1 MAKKDFM
8 AAFLR
13 EREQSEAV
21 SKLDT
26 VNVTP
31 LAINMIGENS
41 DNFYNVDD
49 IDDLVESIREHGL
62 LHPIVTNNGTTV
74 ISGHRRLAAYHRLL
88 DETGDEKYKMIPC
101 IVLHPADPIE
111 SEMMMIEANS
121 TARVLTPYEL
131 MEQAKRYDALLV
143 KAKDHGYEY
152 EGRRRDIVA
161 KMMKVSPSKVGRYA
175 AIDKNL
181 DENWK
186 FLFEQNEI
194 SESVA
199 YEISKMEYLAQDAF
213 LDKSLDAEG
222 HVKGITLANV
232 QEFERE
238 MNAIEEAIYSEEDD
252 LEPKV
257 EPDPELE
264 PQEMSTQGHALYA
277 PDGKPVIVGLP
288 PRKSEP
294 EKPVQH
300 DVVPDPDPETEHEET
315 LDKWHKMAEDQ
326 EAAEIPAHTQAQ
338 EKKSEQ
344 MPVSCGKAL
353 DQLDGMIAA
362 VPNIGGESSPYD
374 YIGRRFK
381 MLRAERNFTRRDMAD
396 YLGWFQGTYSAV
408 ENGDACSLDRLYD
421 AAKKLGVSLDWLVGF
436 SDNRTGGISI
446 RNGRDRLTHERCNGI
461 KSDYWSPAK
470 KDELVVRL
478 AEYEN
483 AEEQNW
489 RDS

>member
-31 LAINMIGENS
+31 LAINMIGENA

-74 ISGHRRLAAYHRLL
+74 ISGHRRLAAYRRLL
-88 DETGDEKYKMIPC
+88 VETGDEKYKMIPC

-111 SEMMMIEANS
+111 AQMMMIEANS
-121 TARVLTPYEL
+121 TARILTPYEL
-131 MEQAKRYDALLV
+131 MEQAKQYDALLV
-143 KAKDHGYEY
+143 EAKEHGYEY

-161 KMMKVSPSKVGRYA
+161 KMMKLSPAKVGRYA

-181 DENWK
+181 DESWK
-186 FLFEQNEI
+186 FLFQQGEV

-199 YEISKMEYLAQDAF
+199 YEISKMDVDAQDAF

-222 HVKGITLANV
+222 HVKGITLADV

-264 PQEMSTQGHALYA
+264 PQEMSTQGHTLYA
-277 PDGKPVIVGLP
+277 PDGKPAIVGLP
-288 PRKSEP
+288 PRKQEP

-300 DVVPDPDPETEHEET
+300 DVVPDPDPETEHEKT

-421 AAKKLGVSLDWLVGF
+421 AAKKLGVSLDWMVGF
-436 SDNRTGGISI
+436 SDNRTCGISV
-446 RNGRDRLTHERCNGI
+446 RNGRDRLTYERCNGI
-461 KSDYWSPAK
+461 KPGYWSPAK
-470 KDELVVRL
+470 KEELIDRL

-483 AEEQNW
+483 AEDR
-489 RDS
+489 RD

>member
-74 ISGHRRLAAYHRLL
+74 ISGHRRLAAYRRLWA
-88 DETGDEKYKMIPC
+88 ETGDEQYKVIPC

-143 KAKDHGYEY
+143 KAKEHGYEY

-161 KMMKVSPSKVGRYA
+161 KMMKVSPAKVGRYA

-186 FLFEQNEI
+186 FLFQQGEI
-194 SESVA
+194 SESIA
-199 YEISKMEYLAQDAF
+199 YEISKMDMDAQESVLDVF
-213 LDKSLDAEG
+213 LDDDG
-222 HVKGITLANV
+222 HVNVTLAEV
-232 QEFERE
+232 QRVAAD
-238 MNAIEEAIYSEEDD
+238 MQ
-252 LEPKV
+252 KV
-257 EPDPELE
+257 KEEPDPEPELEPE
-264 PQEMSTQGHALYA
+264 PQEPSH
-277 PDGKPVIVGLP
+277 
-288 PRKSEP
+288 
-294 EKPVQH
+294 
-300 DVVPDPDPETEHEET
+300 DPEAQHEGV
-315 LDKWHKMAEDQ
+315 LDKWRKMAEAQ
-326 EAAEIPAHTQAQ
+326 EAAKTPAPTQAQ
-338 EKKSEQ
+338 EKRPEQ
-344 MPVSCGKAL
+344 TPVSCEKDLGELSAC
-353 DQLDGMIAA
+353 

-374 YIGRRFK
+374 YIGQRFK
-381 MLRAERNFTRRDMAD
+381 LLREERNFTRREMAD
-396 YLGWFQGTYSAV
+396 YLGWFNGTYSAV
-408 ENGDACSLDRLYD
+408 ENGDACSLDRLCD
-421 AAKKLGVSLDWLVGF
+421 AAKKLGISLDWLVGF

-446 RNGRDRLTHERCNGI
+446 RNGRDRLTYMQYDGLRNRYV
-461 KSDYWSPAK
+461 STAK
-470 KDELVVRL
+470 INEVVERL

-483 AEEQNW
+483 AEDS
-489 RDS
+489 RD

>member
-1 MAKKDFM
+1 M

-74 ISGHRRLAAYHRLL
+74 ISGHRRLAAYRRLL

-161 KMMKVSPSKVGRYA
+161 KMMKVSPAKVGRYA
-175 AIDKNL
+175 AIDNNL

-199 YEISKMEYLAQDAF
+199 YEISKMKILAQDAF

-222 HVKGITLANV
+222 HVQGITLADV
-232 QEFERE
+232 QKFAEDWNKTEDVH
-238 MNAIEEAIYSEEDD
+238 AEEESE
-252 LEPKV
+252 PIS
-257 EPDPELE
+257 EPDPQE
-264 PQEMSTQGHALYA
+264 PTQGHTMYA
-277 PDGKPVIVGLP
+277 PDGEPAIVGLP
-288 PRKSEP
+288 PRMPES
-294 EKPVQH
+294 EKPVRH
-300 DVVPDPDPETEHEET
+300 DIAPDPDPETEHEEA
-315 LDKWHKMAEDQ
+315 LDKWRKMAEEQ
-326 EAAEIPAHTQAQ
+326 EAHGEESISKRMENRVVALRESLGLSKAEMA
-338 EKKSEQ
+338 EK
-344 MPVSCGKAL
+344 
-353 DQLDGMIAA
+353 
-362 VPNIGGESSPYD
+362 
-374 YIGRRFK
+374 
-381 MLRAERNFTRRDMAD
+381 
-396 YLGWFQGTYSAV
+396 LGWFQAAYSAV
-408 ENGDACSLDRLYD
+408 ESSGSPASWRLYEIAVCFD
-421 AAKKLGVSLDWLVGF
+421 VSMDWLVGL
-436 SDNRTGGISI
+436 SDA
-446 RNGRDRLTHERCNGI
+446 
-461 KSDYWSPAK
+461 KS
-470 KDELVVRL
+470 R
-478 AEYEN
+478 
-483 AEEQNW
+483 Q
-489 RDS
+489 

>member
-26 VNVTP
+26 VKVTP
-31 LAINMIGENS
+31 LATNMIGENS

-74 ISGHRRLAAYHRLL
+74 ISGHRRLAAYRRLL

-143 KAKDHGYEY
+143 KAKEHGYEY

-161 KMMKVSPSKVGRYA
+161 KMMKVGPAKVGRYA
-175 AIDKNL
+175 AIDKHLN
-181 DENWK
+181 ENWK
-186 FLFEQNEI
+186 FLFQQGEI

-199 YEISKMEYLAQDAF
+199 YEISKMDTHTQESMLDIFLDDDGHVNVTLADVQHIVEYLQ
-213 LDKSLDAEG
+213 KE
-222 HVKGITLANV
+222 K
-232 QEFERE
+232 E
-238 MNAIEEAIYSEEDD
+238 
-252 LEPKV
+252 
-257 EPDPELE
+257 EPDPETELE
-264 PQEMSTQGHALYA
+264 PQV
-277 PDGKPVIVGLP
+277 P
-288 PRKSEP
+288 EP

-300 DVVPDPDPETEHEET
+300 DLKPTSNLKTEHEET
-315 LDKWHKMAEDQ
+315 LDKWRKLAEEQ
-326 EAAEIPAHTQAQ
+326 EAAEAQ
-338 EKKSEQ
+338 DQEPEQ
-344 MPVSCGKAL
+344 KPVSCEKSL
-353 DQLDGMIAA
+353 DQLDGLLAG
-362 VPNIGGESSPYD
+362 VPRTDEKFSPYAC
-374 YIGRRFK
+374 IGQRFK
-381 MLRAERNFTRRDMAD
+381 QLREERGFTRKQMAD
-396 YLGWFQGTYSAV
+396 FLGWYNGTYSAV
-408 ENGDACSLDRLYD
+408 ENGDATSIDRLCE

-436 SDNRTGGISI
+436 SDNRTGGVAV
-446 RNGRDRLTHERCNGI
+446 RNGRDRLTHERCSGM
-461 KSDYWSPAK
+461 KSGYWSPAK
-470 KDELVVRL
+470 KEDLIDRL

-483 AEEQNW
+483 AEDR
-489 RDS
+489 RD

>member
-74 ISGHRRLAAYHRLL
+74 ISGHRRLAAYRRLWA
-88 DETGDEKYKMIPC
+88 ETGDEQYKMIPC

-143 KAKDHGYEY
+143 KSKDHGYEY

-161 KMMKVSPSKVGRYA
+161 KMMKVGPAKVGRYA
-175 AIDKNL
+175 AIDKHLN
-181 DENWK
+181 ENWK
-186 FLFEQNEI
+186 FLFQQGEI

-199 YEISKMEYLAQDAF
+199 YEISKMDMDAQEAVLDVF
-213 LDKSLDAEG
+213 LDDDG
-222 HVKGITLANV
+222 HANVTLAEV
-232 QEFERE
+232 QQFAAD
-238 MNAIEEAIYSEEDD
+238 MQKVKEESDMEAD
-252 LEPKV
+252 
-257 EPDPELE
+257 
-264 PQEMSTQGHALYA
+264 PQELPEQGHTLYT
-277 PDGKPVIVGLP
+277 PDGEPEIVGLP
-288 PRKSEP
+288 PRKPEP

-300 DVVPDPDPETEHEET
+300 DIVPDPDPETEHEET
-315 LDKWHKMAEDQ
+315 LDKWRKMAQEQ
-326 EAAEIPAHTQAQ
+326 EAAEDQGTAA
-338 EKKSEQ
+338 ELNSE
-344 MPVSCGKAL
+344 SDKR
-353 DQLDGMIAA
+353 I
-362 VPNIGGESSPYD
+362 SPYTC
-374 YIGRRFK
+374 IGQRFK
-381 MLRAERNFTRRDMAD
+381 RLREERGFTRKQMAD
-396 YLGWFQGTYSAV
+396 FLGWYPGTYSAT
-408 ENGDACSLDRLYD
+408 ENGDACSLDRLCE
-421 AAKKLGVSLDWLVGF
+421 AAKKLGVSVDWLVGF
-436 SDNRTGGISI
+436 SNSKKPAINVS
-446 RNGRDRLTHERCNGI
+446 NGRERLTSERCSGM
-461 KSDYWSPAK
+461 KSGYWSPAK
-470 KDELVVRL
+470 KDDLIQRL
-478 AEYEN
+478 GEYED
-483 AEEQNW
+483 AEFGRW
-489 RDS
+489 RR

>member
-74 ISGHRRLAAYHRLL
+74 ISGHRRLAAYRRLWA
-88 DETGDEKYKMIPC
+88 ETGNEEYKMIPC

-161 KMMKVSPSKVGRYA
+161 KMMKVGPAKVGRYA
-175 AIDKNL
+175 AIDKHLN
-181 DENWK
+181 ENWK
-186 FLFEQNEI
+186 FLFQQGEI

-199 YEISKMEYLAQDAF
+199 YEISKMDVDAQESVLDVFLDDDGHINVTLADVQHIVEYLQ
-213 LDKSLDAEG
+213 KE
-222 HVKGITLANV
+222 K
-232 QEFERE
+232 E
-238 MNAIEEAIYSEEDD
+238 
-252 LEPKV
+252 K
-257 EPDPELE
+257 PDPEPELE
-264 PQEMSTQGHALYA
+264 P
-277 PDGKPVIVGLP
+277 
-288 PRKSEP
+288 EP
-294 EKPVQH
+294 KEPSH
-300 DVVPDPDPETEHEET
+300 DPEAQHEEV
-315 LDKWHKMAEDQ
+315 LDKWRKMAEDQ
-326 EAAEIPAHTQAQ
+326 EAAETPAPTQAQ
-338 EKKSEQ
+338 EKRPEQ
-344 MPVSCGKAL
+344 TPISCEKGLGELSAC
-353 DQLDGMIAA
+353 

-374 YIGRRFK
+374 YIGQRFK
-381 MLRAERNFTRRDMAD
+381 LLREERNFTRREMAD
-396 YLGWFQGTYSAV
+396 YLGWFNGTYSAV
-408 ENGDACSLDRLYD
+408 ENGDACSLDRLCD

-446 RNGRDRLTHERCNGI
+446 RNGRDRLTYMQYDGLRNRYV
-461 KSDYWSPAK
+461 STAK
-470 KDELVVRL
+470 INEVVERL

-483 AEEQNW
+483 AEDS
-489 RDS
+489 RD

>member
-26 VNVTP
+26 VKVTP
-31 LAINMIGENS
+31 LATNMIGENS

-62 LHPIVTNNGTTV
+62 LHPVVTDNGVTV
-74 ISGHRRLAAYHRLL
+74 ISGHRRLAAYRRLL

-161 KMMKVSPSKVGRYA
+161 KMMKVGPAKVGRYA
-175 AIDKNL
+175 AIDKHLN
-181 DENWK
+181 ENWK
-186 FLFEQNEI
+186 FLFQQGEI

-199 YEISKMEYLAQDAF
+199 YEISKMDTYTQESMLDIF
-213 LDKSLDAEG
+213 LDDGG
-222 HVKGITLANV
+222 HANVTLAELQRFV
-232 QEFERE
+232 ADMQ
-238 MNAIEEAIYSEEDD
+238 
-252 LEPKV
+252 KV
-257 EPDPELE
+257 KEEPDMEPELE
-264 PQEMSTQGHALYA
+264 PQV
-277 PDGKPVIVGLP
+277 P
-288 PRKSEP
+288 EP

-300 DVVPDPDPETEHEET
+300 DLKPTSNLKTEHEET
-315 LDKWHKMAEDQ
+315 LDKWRKLADEQ
-326 EAAEIPAHTQAQ
+326 EAAEAQ
-338 EKKSEQ
+338 EQEPEQ
-344 MPVSCGKAL
+344 KPVSCEKSL
-353 DQLDGMIAA
+353 DQLDGLLAG
-362 VPNIGGESSPYD
+362 VPRTDEKFSPYAC
-374 YIGRRFK
+374 IGQRFK
-381 MLRAERNFTRRDMAD
+381 QLREERGFTRKQMAD
-396 YLGWFQGTYSAV
+396 FLGWYNGTYSAV
-408 ENGDACSLDRLYD
+408 ENGDATSIDRLCE

-446 RNGRDRLTHERCNGI
+446 RNGRDRLTHERCSGM
-461 KSDYWSPAK
+461 KSGYWSPAK
-470 KDELVVRL
+470 KEDLIDRL

-483 AEEQNW
+483 AEDR
-489 RDS
+489 RD

>member
-8 AAFLR
+8 ATFLK
-13 EREQSEAV
+13 EREKPV
-21 SKLDT
+21 SNLDT

-264 PQEMSTQGHALYA
+264 PQEMSTQGHTLYA
-277 PDGKPVIVGLP
+277 PDGKPAIVGLP

-300 DVVPDPDPETEHEET
+300 DIVPDPDPETEHEET
-315 LDKWHKMAEDQ
+315 LDKWRKTVEDQ
-326 EAAEIPAHTQAQ
+326 ETQEEESISDRMGNRVMALRESLGLSKAEMA
-338 EKKSEQ
+338 EK
-344 MPVSCGKAL
+344 
-353 DQLDGMIAA
+353 
-362 VPNIGGESSPYD
+362 
-374 YIGRRFK
+374 
-381 MLRAERNFTRRDMAD
+381 
-396 YLGWFQGTYSAV
+396 LGWFQSAYSAV
-408 ENGDACSLDRLYD
+408 ESSGSPASWRLYEIAVCFD
-421 AAKKLGVSLDWLVGF
+421 VSMDWLVGL
-436 SDNRTGGISI
+436 SDTKKPAINISK
-446 RNGRDRLTHERCNGI
+446 GRERLTAERCSGM
-461 KSDYWSPAK
+461 KSGYWSPAK
-470 KDELVVRL
+470 KDDLIQRL
-478 AEYEN
+478 GEYED
-483 AEEQNW
+483 AEFGRW
-489 RDS
+489 RR

>member
-74 ISGHRRLAAYHRLL
+74 ISGHRRLAAYRRLL

-101 IVLHPADPIE
+101 IVLHPADSIE

-143 KAKDHGYEY
+143 KAKDYGYEY

-161 KMMKVSPSKVGRYA
+161 KMMKVGPAKVGRYA
-175 AIDKNL
+175 AIDKHLNE
-181 DENWK
+181 DWK
-186 FLFEQNEI
+186 SLFEQNEI

-199 YEISKMEYLAQDAF
+199 YEISKMDSAAQTILLDA
-213 LDKSLDAEG
+213 SLDNKW
-222 HVKGITLANV
+222 HVNVTLAEV
-232 QEFERE
+232 QQFAADWQKTKAEL
-238 MNAIEEAIYSEEDD
+238 ISESE
-252 LEPKV
+252 
-257 EPDPELE
+257 PELE
-264 PQEMSTQGHALYA
+264 P
-277 PDGKPVIVGLP
+277 
-288 PRKSEP
+288 EP
-294 EKPVQH
+294 KEPSH
-300 DVVPDPDPETEHEET
+300 DPEAQHEEV
-315 LDKWHKMAEDQ
+315 LDKWRKMAEDQ
-326 EAAEIPAHTQAQ
+326 EAAETPAPTQAQ
-338 EKKSEQ
+338 EKNPGQTS
-344 MPVSCGKAL
+344 VSCGKAL
-353 DQLDGMIAA
+353 DQLDGMLAA
-362 VPNIGGESSPYD
+362 VPNTGGESSPYA
-374 YIGRRFK
+374 YIGQRFK
-381 MLRAERNFTRRDMAD
+381 LLREERDFTRKQMAD

-408 ENGDACSLDRLYD
+408 ENGDACSLDRLCD

-461 KSDYWSPAK
+461 KSGYWSPAK
-470 KDELVVRL
+470 KDDLVDRL

-483 AEEQNW
+483 AEDS
-489 RDS
+489 RD

>member
-74 ISGHRRLAAYHRLL
+74 ISGHRRLAAYRRLL
-88 DETGDEKYKMIPC
+88 AETGDEKYKMIPC

-161 KMMKVSPSKVGRYA
+161 KMMKVGPAKVGRYA
-175 AIDKNL
+175 AIDKHLN
-181 DENWK
+181 DNWK
-186 FLFEQNEI
+186 FLFQQGEI

-199 YEISKMEYLAQDAF
+199 YEISKMDIDAQESVLDVF
-213 LDKSLDAEG
+213 LDDDG
-222 HVKGITLANV
+222 HVNVTLAEV
-232 QEFERE
+232 QRFAAD
-238 MNAIEEAIYSEEDD
+238 MQ
-252 LEPKV
+252 KV
-257 EPDPELE
+257 KEEPDPEPELEPE
-264 PQEMSTQGHALYA
+264 PQEPSY
-277 PDGKPVIVGLP
+277 
-288 PRKSEP
+288 
-294 EKPVQH
+294 
-300 DVVPDPDPETEHEET
+300 DPEAQHEEV
-315 LDKWHKMAEDQ
+315 LDKWRKRAEAQ
-326 EAAEIPAHTQAQ
+326 EAAKTPAPTQAQ
-338 EKKSEQ
+338 EKNPGQTS
-344 MPVSCGKAL
+344 VSCGKAL
-353 DQLDGMIAA
+353 DQLDGMLAA
-362 VPNIGGESSPYD
+362 VPNTGGESSPYA
-374 YIGRRFK
+374 YIGQRFK
-381 MLRAERNFTRRDMAD
+381 LLREERDFTRKQMAD

-408 ENGDACSLDRLYD
+408 ENGDACSLDRLCD

-461 KSDYWSPAK
+461 KSGYWSPAK
-470 KDELVVRL
+470 KDDLVDRL

-483 AEEQNW
+483 AEDS
-489 RDS
+489 RD

>member
-74 ISGHRRLAAYHRLL
+74 ISGHRRLAAYRRLWA
-88 DETGDEKYKMIPC
+88 ETGNEEYKMIPC

-161 KMMKVSPSKVGRYA
+161 KMMKVSPAKVGRYA

-186 FLFEQNEI
+186 FLFQQGEI

-199 YEISKMEYLAQDAF
+199 YEISKMDVDAQESVLDVF
-213 LDKSLDAEG
+213 LDGYG
-222 HVKGITLANV
+222 HVNVTLAEV
-232 QEFERE
+232 QRFAAD
-238 MNAIEEAIYSEEDD
+238 MQKVNEESDM
-252 LEPKV
+252 
-257 EPDPELE
+257 EPDLKELPE
-264 PQEMSTQGHALYA
+264 QGYTLRT
-277 PDGKPVIVGLP
+277 PDGEPEIVGLP
-288 PRKSEP
+288 PRKHESE
-294 EKPVQH
+294 KTVKH
-300 DVVPDPDPETEHEET
+300 DIVPDPDPETEHKET
-315 LDKWHKMAEDQ
+315 LDKWRKLAEEQ
-326 EAAEIPAHTQAQ
+326 EAAEAPAPARET
-338 EKKSEQ
+338 EPEQ
-344 MPVSCGKAL
+344 TSVSCGKAL
-353 DQLDGMIAA
+353 DQLDGLLAA
-362 VPNIGGESSPYD
+362 VPNTGGESSPYA
-374 YIGRRFK
+374 YIGQRFK
-381 MLRAERNFTRRDMAD
+381 QLREELNFTRNQMAD
-396 YLGWFQGTYSAV
+396 YLGWYPGTYSTV
-408 ENGDACSLDRLYD
+408 ENGAATSIDRLCA

-436 SDNRTGGISI
+436 SDNRTGGISV
-446 RNGRDRLTHERCNGI
+446 RNGRDRLTHERCSGM
-461 KSDYWSPAK
+461 KSGYWSPAK
-470 KDELVVRL
+470 KGELIDRL

-483 AEEQNW
+483 AE
-489 RDS
+489 DSNG